1 MRVEIGAWLRGLHLQ
16 QYEQVF
22 RENAVATQKLY
33 RS

>member
-22 RENAVATQKLY
+22 RENAADLKKLY